1 MTLGANDSDREH
13 YIGLMSGTS
22 LDGVD
27 AVLADFSA
35 TPRVVASHA
44 LPIPQPLRDRLL
56 ALNAPARDELREAM
70 ECSVALADLYAEA
83 VHGVLANAG
92 IAADRVA
99 AIGCHGQT
107 VRHRPEA
114 GYTLQLNQ
122 PARLAERCGIAVV
135 ADFRSRDVAAGG
147 QGAPLVPAFHDRV
160 LRSPDESRVILNLGG
175 IANLT
180 RLAPGEP
187 VLGFD
192 TGPANAL
199 LDGWAARHLGQ
210 PFDADGA
217 WAAGGQV
224 EKPLLK
230 RMLAHPFFALPAPK
244 SCGREEFSLAWVE
257 SLLDGSEAPQDVQ
270 ATLAALTAQSVVLGI
285 RQSGALPDR
294 VLVCGGGARNA
305 DLMQRLA
312 DLLQPAV
319 VTTTDSVGVPGA
331 WLEAFAFAWLARC
344 CLRGEAGNLPA
355 VTGAARPRIL
365 GAIYPA

>member
-1 MTLGANDSDREH
+1 MIPGEH

-22 LDGVD
+22 LDAVD

-35 TPRVVASHA
+35 TPRLVASHSLA
-44 LPIPQPLRDRLL
+44 IPPSLRERLL
-56 ALNAPARDELREAM
+56 ALNAPAHDELRAAM
-70 ECSVALADLYAEA
+70 ESSVALADLYAEA
-83 VHGVLANAG
+83 VRGLLDVSG
-92 IAADRVA
+92 FTVDRIA

-122 PARLAERCGIAVV
+122 PARLAERSGITVV

-199 LDGWAARHLGQ
+199 LDGWAACHLGR
-210 PFDADGA
+210 PFDADGD

-224 EKPLLK
+224 DAALLE
-230 RMLAHPFFALPAPK
+230 RLLAHPFFVAPAPK
-244 SCGREEFSLAWVE
+244 SCGREEFSLDWVKA
-257 SLLDGSEAPQDVQ
+257 SLRGAEAPQDVQ
-270 ATLAALTAQSVVLGI
+270 ATLAELTARSVAEGI
-285 RQSGALPDR
+285 RQAGPLPDR

-305 DLMQRLA
+305 DLMRRLA
-312 DLLQPAV
+312 AVLQPAV

-331 WLEAFAFAWLARC
+331 WLEAFAFAWLARR
-344 CLRGEAGNLPA
+344 CLHGEAGNLPA
-355 VTGAARPRIL
+355 VTGARGPRAL